1 MNSLNTIS
9 KINEKVSK
17 VFQNQ
22 HINFFIIM
30 MLILLISCYTFIN
43 TSLKYALSSFI
54 SNPIV
59 ILFCLIFITLIGYY
73 NINIAILL
81 LLLLFISL
89 YGTTMFNSNNKYN
102 NKYNNNIEGFNDNE
116 DEDEKDDDE
125 SFATE
130 SNEKVSVE
138 DSDDDDDADDDNKI
152 DYAKLA
158 KENEELQTENTVDK
172 IKNTIMDTMKSI
184 NNAGTNEYKKSL
196 LENQQ
201 IQYKNEKKNNK
212 NNKNNTKNTKQNFSN
227 IDKSS
232 NSGKENFKTIK
243 LRKFDPANEEDT
255 NLLITKEI
263 LQDMS
268 NRINYN
274 FETNKYL
281 KKYLK
286 HRLEEIVELNKLLDD
301 EDL

>member
-1 MNSLNTIS
+1 
-9 KINEKVSK
+9 
-17 VFQNQ
+17 
-22 HINFFIIM
+22 
-30 MLILLISCYTFIN
+30 
-43 TSLKYALSSFI
+43 
-54 SNPIV
+54 
-59 ILFCLIFITLIGYY
+59 
-73 NINIAILL
+73 
-81 LLLLFISL
+81 
-89 YGTTMFNSNNKYN
+89 
-102 NKYNNNIEGFNDNE
+102 
-116 DEDEKDDDE
+116 
-125 SFATE
+125 
-130 SNEKVSVE
+130 
-138 DSDDDDDADDDNKI
+138 
-152 DYAKLA
+152 
-158 KENEELQTENTVDK
+158 
-172 IKNTIMDTMKSI
+172 MDTMKSFS
-184 NNAGTNEYKKSL
+184 NAGTNEYKKSL

-212 NNKNNTKNTKQNFSN
+212 NNKNNTKTTKQNFSN
-227 IDKSS
+227 IDKSGNS
-232 NSGKENFKTIK
+232 SKSGNSINSGKENFKTIK